1 MEAWSIVGT
10 QVNHSEIKELLSKLT
25 GQSAQIDASV
35 PGLSVLNAP
44 GEGLGYSQL
53 NELLLLFGFDRI
65 TSQFFRYLLD
75 GKTEYEPGLAFES
88 SEQLND
94 AVNRF
99 RKLAILLFGNV
110 KYGFK
115 ILSRDVN
122 LRRTLLNLEPIADYK
137 FKSRHLPILPHIEI
151 DSKDTYLTGY
161 LIERQIKDALSAN
174 PGNPEM
180 LELEGRRLQAVETAK
195 RNQEAYLAS
204 DHLDVYV
211 ATSMRER
218 HEFKAINRITTKIFQ
233 HHALS
238 ELKLRWFDPTQAYC
252 QNRIDKGLA
261 EALMLRR
268 ASCTI
273 YLAQESDTLGKDS
286 ELASTLAQ
294 GKPVVA
300 YIPEVTD
307 EYFKQHFAG
316 LHEDRS
322 PAEGE
327 ASLLLEQ
334 LRIYAPELAWTDHR
348 VREWCSNRE
357 QVDVADLK
365 SLVFAKMQAH
375 FDTRARTLRDSHPLG
390 IQINLD
396 TGVSNGVLVVRSI
409 DKCAELVRRIILQS
423 LEFDLVESD
432 HALELREKI
441 SDCVFRVMTKD
452 LMLVNTFWNF
462 YLKPAI

>member
-1 MEAWSIVGT
+1 MLKL
-10 QVNHSEIKELLSKLT
+10 VNHKEIKDLLEKLT
-25 GQSAQIDASV
+25 GQNALFDASG
-35 PGLSVLNAP
+35 PSLTVLNAP

-65 TSQFFRYLLD
+65 TRQFFRYLLD
-75 GKTEYEPGLAFES
+75 GATEYEPGLAFES
-88 SEQLND
+88 KEQLCD
-94 AVNRF
+94 AVDRF
-99 RKLAILLFGNV
+99 RKLAVLLFGSV

-115 ILSRDVN
+115 ILSRDTD
-122 LRRTLLNLEPIADYK
+122 LRTTLLNLEPLSESD
-137 FKSRHLPILPHIEI
+137 FKSRHRPILPHSEI

-161 LIERQIKDALSAN
+161 LIEREVKEALIAN
-174 PGNPEM
+174 PSDPAM
-180 LELEGRRLQAVETAK
+180 LELESKRLQAIETAK

-204 DHLDVYV
+204 DHLDIYV

-218 HEFKAINRITTKIFQ
+218 HEFKAINRITTQIFQ

-238 ELKLRWFDPTQAYC
+238 DLKLRWFDPTQAYC

-300 YIPEVTD
+300 FIPEVTE
-307 EYFKQHFAG
+307 EYFEQHLLG
-316 LHEDRS
+316 LKEDKL

-327 ASLLLEQ
+327 ARLLLDQ
-334 LRIYAPELAWTDHR
+334 LRIYAPDLAWKDQNI
-348 VREWCSNRE
+348 REWCLNPENIDITS
-357 QVDVADLK
+357 LK
-365 SLVFAKMQAH
+365 RLVFDKMKTH
-375 FDTRARTLRDSHPLG
+375 FDNRARTLRDSHPLG

-409 DKCAELVRRIILQS
+409 DKCAELVRKILLQS
-423 LEFDLVESD
+423 LEFDLVETE

-441 SDCVFRVMTKD
+441 SGCIFRVMTKD
-452 LMLVNTFWNF
+452 SMLVNTFWNF
-462 YLKPAI
+462 YLNPAI